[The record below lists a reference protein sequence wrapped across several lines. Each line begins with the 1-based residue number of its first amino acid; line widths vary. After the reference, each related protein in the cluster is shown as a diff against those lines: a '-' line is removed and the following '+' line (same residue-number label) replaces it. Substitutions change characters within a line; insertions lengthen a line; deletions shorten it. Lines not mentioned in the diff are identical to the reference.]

1 MNNNQIIIILFG
13 VLYFAFILYTRRKG
27 DFEEYSVAG
36 RGLGRFVIFAS
47 ICASYLG
54 PGWTMGLT
62 REGFSNGMFMA
73 FIAPIMGI
81 AMIIFAIYL
90 TPKIR
95 KKFTS
100 SYSIGDIVGGE
111 LSHNHPV
118 VIVMTGTIVL
128 LSLSALVVAMSYA
141 GGELINN
148 VFGFSKFWS
157 IVIITVI
164 VMMYSLFG
172 GIRATIQTDVI
183 QFLHFAILIPI
194 LAILIVMSDGFSW
207 EQYNLFAIEKTEIAF
222 ESSSISVILGL
233 LLVFFTIAGYDTPI
247 VSRYLASRN
256 DKVAKSATI
265 WSGAFIVLW
274 TVLMIF
280 IGTTGAYLYPEIAN
294 NDQVLLHIAQNHFPG
309 ILYGIFII
317 AMIGVVMSSQDTFL
331 NNAGVSFAQ
340 DIIPRI
346 IPKASNKKKLF
357 YSKAF
362 TIFIGLVA
370 IVVANFV
377 DSALEIALIILDYY
391 ANVMLAVTVFAITK
405 KKHYWQSAVLSMSA
419 GFLSKLSWDVLG
431 SAEIPSIFIG
441 ISSSFGAYLLSD
453 FYFNLKTKRNGKD

>member
-1 MNNNQIIIILFG
+1 MDNNQIIIILFG
-13 VLYFAFILYTRRKG
+13 VLYFAFIIYTRRKG
-27 DFEEYSVAG
+27 DFEEYSVAN
-36 RGLGRFVIFAS
+36 RGLGSFVIFAS

-62 REGFSNGMFMA
+62 REGFSNGFFMA
-73 FIAPIMGI
+73 FIAPVMGI
-81 AMIIFAIYL
+81 AMMIFAIYL

-95 KKFTS
+95 NKFTS
-100 SYSIGDIVGGE
+100 SYSIGDIVGGK

-118 VIVMTGTIVL
+118 VIIMAGTMAL

-157 IVIITVI
+157 IFIITTI
-164 VMMYSLFG
+164 VMLYSIFG

-207 EQYNLFAIEKTEIAF
+207 ENYNEFAVEKTQVAF
-222 ESSSISVILGL
+222 EASSISVIFGL
-233 LLVFFTIAGYDTPI
+233 FLVFFTIAGYDMPI
-247 VSRYLASRN
+247 VSRYLASKN
-256 DKVAKSATI
+256 DSVAKSATL
-265 WSGAFIVLW
+265 WSGAFIFLW

-280 IGTTGAYLYPEIAN
+280 IGTTGAYLYPEMAN

-340 DIIPRI
+340 DILPRI
-346 IPKASNKKKLF
+346 VPTASNKKKLF
-357 YSKAF
+357 YSKAY
-362 TIFIGLVA
+362 TIFIGSVA

-391 ANVMLAVTVFAITK
+391 ANVMLAVTVFAIVK
-405 KKHYWQSAVLSMSA
+405 KKHYWQSAAMSMGV
-419 GFLSKLSWDVLG
+419 GFLSKLSWDFFG
-431 SAEIPSIFIG
+431 SEEIPSIFIG
-441 ISSSFGAYLLSD
+441 ISFSFFAYLLTD
-453 FYFNLKTKRNGKD
+453 FYFNIKTNRKSHD